1 MDKYLTTMSELLEV
15 ESFEMN
21 DDLTSFEYWDS
32 LTNLAVLAFCSSEYG
47 ITLSAEEV
55 ENAKTIGG
63 LKKLIESKI

>member
-63 LKKLIESKI
+63 LKELIESKI